1 MLRNASRSF
10 VLLRYDQQK
19 LNSQI
24 YANGTSSYS
33 AHHVVRFQR
42 HNLIYIFYPSL
53 QKDFPYKLLHFPVS
67 KGYVYRGLNR
77 TSTKIGVIKTDH

>member
-42 HNLIYIFYPSL
+42 HNLIYIFILP
-53 QKDFPYKLLHFPVS
+53 
-67 KGYVYRGLNR
+67 
-77 TSTKIGVIKTDH
+77 